1 MATTVKNLITRVDDR
16 GYLVELLR
24 NDDSFF
30 KQFGQV
36 YTSAINPGVVKGFH
50 KHSRQTE
57 HITCIYGQVRLV
69 LVDERS
75 GTPEIEE
82 FHLSPLAPKM
92 VVVEPEVWYGW
103 RSVSSEVSLLI
114 NVTDTPFD
122 SDNPD
127 GVRICPHNNPWQYDW
142 RIEDR

>member
-1 MATTVKNLITRVDDR
+1 MGTTVKDLTTHVDDR
-16 GYLVELLR
+16 GYLIELLR

-57 HITCIYGQVRLV
+57 HITCIHGQVRLV
-69 LVDERS
+69 LVDERG
-75 GTPEIEE
+75 GTPVVEE
-82 FHLSPLAPKM
+82 YHLSPLSPKM

-103 RSVSSEVSLLI
+103 RSVSQGVSLLI

-122 SDNPD
+122 ASNPD
-127 GVRICPHNNPWQYDW
+127 GTRIDPHLNPWGYSW
-142 RIEDR
+142 EVKDR